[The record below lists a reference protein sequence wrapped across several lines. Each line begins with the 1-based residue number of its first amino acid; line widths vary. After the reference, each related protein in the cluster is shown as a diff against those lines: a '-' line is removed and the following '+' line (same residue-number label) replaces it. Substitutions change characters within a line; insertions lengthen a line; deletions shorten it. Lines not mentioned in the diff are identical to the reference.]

1 MEREEDLRW
10 KIDVRN
16 DQLSDFESFRDSLR
30 EAGLD
35 LDESSSV
42 SPAISNPLIRKH
54 LTRERTKFGESR
66 RGLYGQIGEI
76 AAERA
81 RLQAELDELE
91 DRSR

>member
-1 MEREEDLRW
+1 MGREEDLRW
-10 KIDVRN
+10 KVGVRN
-16 DQLSDFESFRDSLR
+16 DQLSDFESLTGSLR

-35 LDESSSV
+35 LDR
-42 SPAISNPLIRKH
+42 SPSISPTTSNHLIRKH
-54 LTRERTKFGESR
+54 LTRERTKFEESR
-66 RGLYGQIGEI
+66 RRLYSQIGEI